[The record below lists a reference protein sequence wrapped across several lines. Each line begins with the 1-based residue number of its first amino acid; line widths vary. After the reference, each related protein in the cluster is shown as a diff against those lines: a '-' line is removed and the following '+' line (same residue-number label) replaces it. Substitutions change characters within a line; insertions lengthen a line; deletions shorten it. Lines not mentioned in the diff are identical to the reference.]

1 MSIAKRII
9 EAYDKMNIR
18 DTEAALIPASIAVD
32 ATAKKEYPELKR
44 TDKAYKQFLHKNLE
58 LITRVAFGGNKAIT
72 NSLRIKYKH
81 PKIKTDKEGLCSI
94 EQVWY
99 HVVRCGLLHDGC
111 LPSSLR
117 FIWQNTIKVDDDLL
131 VLPATFVYG
140 LMFAVIAS
148 PVNISESAPH
158 NYGITCGE
166 NCALLNDLWGQKD
179 RLLKLFDPKKKT

>member
-18 DTEAALIPASIAVD
+18 DAEAALIPASIAVD
-32 ATAKKEYPELKR
+32 ATAKKENPDLK
-44 TDKAYKQFLHKNLE
+44 TGDAYKQFLHKNLE

-72 NSLRIKYKH
+72 NSFRIRYNH
-81 PKIKTDKEGLCSI
+81 PQIKTDNEGLCSI

-99 HVVRCGLLHDGC
+99 HTVRCGLLHDGC

-117 FIWQNTIKVDDDLL
+117 FIWQTAIKVDDDLL

-148 PVNISESAPH
+148 PVNINESAPH
-158 NYGITCGE
+158 T
-166 NCALLNDLWGQKD
+166 
-179 RLLKLFDPKKKT
+179 